1 MMSPARRVAL
11 HVVRAVHAHS
21 TTLGESLA
29 RWRPQLPD
37 PRDRALVTEIAT
49 GCLRWRAAIDHLIT
63 IAADRPVGRLD
74 DVVLDL
80 LRLAVFQLLWL
91 DRVPAAA
98 IVNDSVELTRLVK
111 RRSAAGFVNAVL
123 RRVQR
128 DGRAPLPARPTHLE
142 GGPAVAAA
150 WREYLSVS
158 LSHPAWLVDRWTT
171 RFGVEGT
178 ERWLQ
183 FNLQPAPLC
192 LSVPDPGVPVNA
204 VIEALTKA
212 GLEARRSTWAHDVV
226 VVARGQ
232 LPSNDEVVAQCW
244 LQDEASHLVG
254 LVPAP
259 SPGMR
264 TLDCCAA
271 PGGKTRQLALAQ
283 QRLGLLVA
291 GDVRPARMRLLSR
304 TLASGG
310 VLPFAKVV
318 CFDSSRPLPFTSTF
332 DRVLVDAPCSGV
344 GTVRRDPELKWTRH
358 ESTLDALARRQ
369 VAMLTHTA
377 AHVAIGGV
385 LTYATCSSEPEEN
398 EDPVGQFLAATPHFT
413 LERVDVTTRIDP
425 ALVDA
430 SGALRTM
437 PHRHGLEAFYA
448 VRLRRLR

>member
-63 IAADRPVGRLD
+63 LASDRPVGRLD
-74 DVVLDL
+74 DVVLDV

-98 IVNDSVELTRLVK
+98 VVNDSVELTRLAK

-128 DGRAPLPARPTHLE
+128 DGRELLPGRPSRLE

-171 RFGVEGT
+171 RFGLDHT

-192 LSVPDPGVPVNA
+192 LSVPDPGVPVKA
-204 VIEALTKA
+204 VLAALAEA
-212 GLEARRSTWAHDVV
+212 GLEARPSTWAHDAVV
-226 VVARGQ
+226 VTRGQ
-232 LPSNDEVVAQCW
+232 LPSSDNVVARCW

-259 SPGMR
+259 LPGMR

-283 QRLGLLVA
+283 KQTGLLVA
-291 GDVRPARMRLLSR
+291 GDLRPARMRLLSR

-318 CFDSSRPLPFTSTF
+318 CFDSSRPLPFTNTF

-344 GTVRRDPELKWTRH
+344 GTVRRDPEIKWTRH
-358 ESTLDALARRQ
+358 EPVLEALARRQ
-369 VAMLTHTA
+369 LAMLTHTA
-377 AHVAIGGV
+377 ARVGVGGV

-398 EDPVGQFLAATPHFT
+398 EQPVEQFLALTPHFA
-413 LERVDVTTRIDP
+413 LERVEAATRIDP

-430 SGALRTM
+430 HGALRTL
-437 PHRHGLEAFYA
+437 PHLHGLEAFYA